1 MNHPHK
7 SLFLLA
13 VGGFLF
19 SLLSWYLWIEANQD
33 NEPAIFGVVTQ
44 VGTSSIIVTNR
55 RQEMTEVTLT
65 ASTTIWQNKEVV
77 SGEVIVPGNFVQVV
91 GTHESDVRMTADM
104 IRLLKRPK
112 EADKYE

>member
-65 ASTTIWQNKEVV
+65 ASTTIWQNKEV
-77 SGEVIVPGNFVQVV
+77 